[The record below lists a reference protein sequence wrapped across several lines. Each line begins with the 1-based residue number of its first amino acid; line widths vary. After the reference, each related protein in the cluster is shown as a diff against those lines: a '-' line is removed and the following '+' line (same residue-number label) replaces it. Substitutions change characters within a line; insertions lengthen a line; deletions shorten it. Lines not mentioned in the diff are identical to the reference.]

1 MMIVILA
8 AYMTTIIRK
17 GFTMSAASQGFAL
30 ITGASSGIGATY
42 ARRLA
47 ARGYDLILVARDQ
60 ARLDA
65 LAQSLRQQHAVEVR
79 ILRADLTDAADLH
92 RVEQEL
98 TNNAAITLLA
108 NNAGMSV
115 DGDFLD
121 ADLERIQTM
130 LALNVLAPTR
140 LAHAAG
146 NAFRTRGRGVI
157 INVASVLA
165 LVHEK
170 FNGAYN
176 GSKSFV
182 LTLTRAMQR
191 ELAESGVQVQAVLPG
206 ATRTEIF
213 DRSGNS
219 IDALP
224 PQMVMEVDEMVDAA
238 LAGLDAGEA
247 ITLPALEDIAQ
258 WQELDRLRGAMVP
271 FLSQSQSASRY
282 RVRSVNDQG
291 AVAG

>member
-1 MMIVILA
+1 
-8 AYMTTIIRK
+8 
-17 GFTMSAASQGFAL
+17 MSASSQGFAL

-42 ARRLA
+42 AQRLA

-60 ARLDA
+60 TRLDA
-65 LAQSLRQQHAVEVR
+65 MAQSLRQKHAIEVR

-92 RVEQEL
+92 RVEHEL
-98 TNNAAITLLA
+98 KNNAAITLLA
-108 NNAGMSV
+108 NNSGMSV

-121 ADLERIQTM
+121 ADIERMQAM
-130 LALNVLAPTR
+130 LALNILAPTC

-176 GSKSFV
+176 GSKSFI
-182 LTLTRAMQR
+182 LTLTRTMQR

-219 IDALP
+219 LNALP
-224 PQMVMEVDEMVDAA
+224 PQIVMEVDEMVDAA
-238 LAGLDAGEA
+238 LVGLDAGEA
-247 ITLPALEDIAQ
+247 IPLPALEDLAQ
-258 WQELDRLRGAMVP
+258 WQELDRLRGTIVP

-291 AVAG
+291 AVAD

>member
-1 MMIVILA
+1 MMTDILA
-8 AYMTTIIRK
+8 AYMTTIIQK

-60 ARLDA
+60 GRLDA
-65 LAQSLRQQHAVEVR
+65 LAQSLRQQHGVEVR
-79 ILRADLTDAADLH
+79 ILRADLTDAADLQ

-98 TNNAAITLLA
+98 KNNAAITLLA

-282 RVRSVNDQG
+282 RVRSVND
-291 AVAG
+291 

>member
-1 MMIVILA
+1 
-8 AYMTTIIRK
+8 
-17 GFTMSAASQGFAL
+17 MSAASQGFAL

-65 LAQSLRQQHAVEVR
+65 LALSLRQQHGVEVR
-79 ILRADLTDAADLH
+79 ILRADLTDAADLQ

-98 TNNAAITLLA
+98 QNNAAITLLA

-146 NAFRTRGRGVI
+146 NAFRTRGSGVI